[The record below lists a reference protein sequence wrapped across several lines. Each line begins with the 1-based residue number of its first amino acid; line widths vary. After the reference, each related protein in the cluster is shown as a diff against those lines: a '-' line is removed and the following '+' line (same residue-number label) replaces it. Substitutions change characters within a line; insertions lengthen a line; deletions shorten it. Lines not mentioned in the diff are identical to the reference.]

1 MKSENCKL
9 ACPGLYCWFDIIFT
23 NFSDLLHGRRIA
35 RALWDYYKVSGI
47 ITDSCYVDPRDI
59 KVSLFNFCFQ
69 YFCDIDN
76 LMEMILFS
84 GFWFRRNRG
93 CRFICFEVER
103 IIQSWWTLW
112 QLFIF
117 WRWWRFRYN
126 CLSAVCLQF
135 WTKND
140 ILL

>member
-1 MKSENCKL
+1 MLSVINQTLVSKQLWVALNVRIWSKISL
-9 ACPGLYCWFDIIFT
+9 TFDLIYFLLI
-23 NFSDLLHGRRIA
+23 FSDLLHGRRIA

-84 GFWFRRNRG
+84 GF
-93 CRFICFEVER
+93 
-103 IIQSWWTLW
+103 
-112 QLFIF
+112 
-117 WRWWRFRYN
+117 
-126 CLSAVCLQF
+126 
-135 WTKND
+135 
-140 ILL
+140 